1 MKAIFFD
8 LDGTLLGMDMETFVI
23 GYLKELSRMAAPLG
37 YEAKTLN
44 DAMWGCTGAMIKND
58 GSMTNKE
65 RFWGEFSSVFGE
77 KVYGDIA
84 AFDEFYSN
92 EFHRVKDVCQGDAEA
107 ARAAVAAAR
116 EWADVV
122 VLSTNPIFP
131 RTAVESR
138 LSWVGL
144 KAEDFDLITTYED
157 SSLCKPNPAYY
168 HAIMDKLGLTGTE
181 IIMVGNDMQEDM
193 VASQAA
199 GIEKRYFVTD
209 WAINR
214 DDTPITMS
222 SGSLRDFPRWLR
234 EQ

>member
-1 MKAIFFD
+1 MKAVFFD
-8 LDGTLLGMDMETFVI
+8 LDGTLLGMDMETFVVH
-23 GYLKELSRMAAPLG
+23 YLKELSMMAAPLG
-37 YEAKTLN
+37 YEARALN
-44 DAMWGCTGAMIKND
+44 DAMWHCTGAMIKND

-65 RFWGEFSSVFGE
+65 RFWSEFSKTFGE
-77 KVYGDIA
+77 KVYGDIDT
-84 AFDEFYSN
+84 FDGFYGN
-92 EFHRVKDVCQGDAEA
+92 EFHRVKDVCQCDAAA

-116 EWADVV
+116 AWADVV

-144 KAEDFDLITTYED
+144 KAEDFDFITTYEN

-168 HAIMDKLGLTGTE
+168 HAIMDKLGLTAAE
-181 IIMVGNDMQEDM
+181 ITMVGNDMQEDM
-193 VASQAA
+193 LASRGA
-199 GIEKRYFVTD
+199 GIEKQYFVTD
-209 WAINR
+209 CAINR

-222 SGSLRDFPRWLR
+222 SGSLRDFPAWLK